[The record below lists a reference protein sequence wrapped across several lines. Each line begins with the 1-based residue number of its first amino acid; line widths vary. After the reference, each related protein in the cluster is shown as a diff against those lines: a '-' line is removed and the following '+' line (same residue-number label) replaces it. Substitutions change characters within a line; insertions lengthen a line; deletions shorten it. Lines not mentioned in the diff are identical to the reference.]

1 MCLGLLVRKEGFS
14 IMNEKNAKEFSD
26 LLDAAMPIYRM
37 EASASTKKIWWN
49 ILSAYQFSDVANA
62 FADHLRTNKF
72 APTPSDIVDCI
83 DRMNPDG
90 RPGADEAWAMYPHDE
105 ASTAV
110 VTQDMH
116 EAMYFAGDL
125 DDQVAARMAFKDAY
139 TRIVAEKK
147 RAGIAPAWKVSL
159 GHDVAGRA
167 PALAE
172 AVRLGRIGSKEAI
185 GLLHPS
191 DVAPMLQMAGKEKLA
206 LEYKIVSD
214 EEVMKNLSNIKE
226 MLVAKMKVAI

>member
-1 MCLGLLVRKEGFS
+1 MQKLLENLAATAELMGQQVSPIALSVMAEDLKDYRIEIVIEALSLLRRESKGHFS
-14 IMNEKNAKEFSD
+14 LAAVIEKIEV
-26 LLDAAMPIYRM
+26 L
-37 EASASTKKIWWN
+37 
-49 ILSAYQFSDVANA
+49 Q
-62 FADHLRTNKF
+62 
-72 APTPSDIVDCI
+72 
-83 DRMNPDG
+83 PDG

-110 VTQDMH
+110 VTQEMH